1 MWHAARRWSQAG
13 SHDAGSHSYPRCVS
27 RTGRRKSRG
36 CCGIFEDQPPHDIRM
51 DGTVSARWMG
61 SVEGQAAFWKTAQ
74 AGCARHAMGL
84 QHGDAEESVATEV
97 RVRAVDA

>member
-1 MWHAARRWSQAG
+1 MLHETRRCTQTG
-13 SHDAGSHSYPRCVS
+13 SCDAGSDAYSRGTS

-36 CCGIFEDQPPHDIRM
+36 CCAIFEDQPPHDIRM
-51 DGTVSARWMG
+51 AGAVSTRWMG

-84 QHGDAEESVATEV
+84 QHSDAEESVATEV